1 MRLRGR
7 RRVAV
12 GDARLCRDPVH
23 DLAIAVGVVDGHHV
37 LQNRRAALEAE
48 AGVDVLLRE
57 RRERAVGVQLV
68 RHEDEVPELEEASA
82 ARARRRAVRLAAA
95 VLLAP
100 VPEDL
105 RVRAAWSGPAHGPEV
120 LGGRERDDPLRRHPD
135 LLPELDRDLVGP
147 ELQLRVSS
155 VDGDPDAIPVE
166 LHVVSDTNSR
176 RELDRALLEVLPER
190 EVAEH
195 LEERQ
200 VVTVEARP
208 RRCRLCGTPSA
219 RGSSAVPAEA
229 RGRGRTASAAA
240 CPHVIRSVESSP
252 ARGTS
257 EYDGQRRWPRSS
269 KNERKPSRS
278 SAVVRIPGFYE
289 RCRRRPDA
297 ATPPEAGSPAPPGRR
312 CEARRRARSRAGQP
326 RPWRHGPPRPYR
338 VAPGTRTRRAT
349 GRKRSR

>member
-1 MRLRGR
+1 MPDS
-7 RRVAV
+7 A
-12 GDARLCRDPVH
+12 RDPVH
-23 DLAIAVGVVDGHHV
+23 DLPIAVGVVDGHDV
-37 LQNRRAALEAE
+37 LQDRRAALEAE

-68 RHEDEVPELEEASA
+68 RHEHEVPELEEASA

-100 VPEDL
+100 VVDRSPSPGPHGPGPPTDQKFSEVGSGTI
-105 RVRAAWSGPAHGPEV
+105 RSAGIPTFCQSSIATSSGPSFSCGSPAWTV
-120 LGGRERDDPLRRHPD
+120 TQTRS
-135 LLPELDRDLVGP
+135 
-147 ELQLRVSS
+147 QSS
-155 VDGDPDAIPVE
+155 FMC
-166 LHVVSDTNSR
+166 SRTNSR
-176 RELDRALLEVLPER
+176 RELDRALLEVLAER

-200 VVTVEARP
+200 VVTVEAD
-208 RRCRLCGTPSA
+208 LVDVDGAEDPSA
-219 RGSSAVPAEA
+219 TGSSAVRAEA
-229 RGRGRTASAAA
+229 PGRGRTASAAA

-289 RCRRRPDA
+289 RCRRQPDA
-297 ATPPEAGSPAPPGRR
+297 ATRPEAGSPAPPVRR
-312 CEARRRARSRAGQP
+312 CEAPRRARSRAGQP
-326 RPWRHGPPRPYR
+326 RPWRHGPPRPHR
-338 VAPGTRTRRAT
+338 VATGTRTRRAT